1 MATHLA
7 GGRSCQAVV
16 WAWVIGPWRW
26 AGVRHVAC
34 LRVLAVPGAHADGI
48 RPRDH
53 DHGSAGVVRAAVVA
67 KGRPPS

>member
-1 MATHLA
+1 MSGLA
-7 GGRSCQAVV
+7 GGRSCQAVCV
-16 WAWVIGPWRW
+16 S
-26 AGVRHVAC
+26 VRGRPVVVGWGSVYMAR
-34 LRVLAVPGAHADGI
+34 LEVLAVPGAHADSM